1 MNSMKAIIISSI
13 QCVACGIVNA
23 AVMKQLKCKFIK
35 TLVKDRTAFKIRMGN
50 ELWGPICGFY
60 GDHKSVVAGWCAN
73 TSAMTAPSRFK
84 SYSLILFLK
93 GDISWLHI
101 ISLLQVCCPEFLGT
115 FNNSVT
121 RATEPVYAV
130 SRWKHAQ
137 KQNTAEVTYHNS
149 NQRHDRCEKQIGAG
163 GLGGRWGLFLARGGV
178 LPWEAHQVKKV

>member
-1 MNSMKAIIISSI
+1 MNDEVLFAAFMAITKVISVLI
-13 QCVACGIVNA
+13 P
-23 AVMKQLKCKFIK
+23 K
-35 TLVKDRTAFKIRMGN
+35 TLI
-50 ELWGPICGFY
+50 
-60 GDHKSVVAGWCAN
+60 AGWCAN

-130 SRWKHAQ
+130 SR
-137 KQNTAEVTYHNS
+137 
-149 NQRHDRCEKQIGAG
+149 
-163 GLGGRWGLFLARGGV
+163 
-178 LPWEAHQVKKV
+178 